1 MASGT
6 LSSPS
11 RLVCVRNSPRVL
23 PTLAAGRAPVALA
36 LSPESS
42 SAPPA
47 GTCSGGDS
55 ASNFTSS
62 RRRVTRRRHADPS
75 REKLKLA
82 FFLNLSH
89 KDKEPHSEEVMIRGC
104 ERGY

>member
-36 LSPESS
+36 LSPEAS

-47 GTCSGGDS
+47 ARRTSRQAS
-55 ASNFTSS
+55 AREPTS
-62 RRRVTRRRHADPS
+62 TAAEPRHS
-75 REKLKLA
+75 
-82 FFLNLSH
+82 
-89 KDKEPHSEEVMIRGC
+89 
-104 ERGY
+104 